1 MLQLFRSVP
10 SRLALALLVCAASFG
25 CRKPSSTT
33 SGPQPSASAQPAAS
47 RLVSSDE
54 LSSPTAFELVAGP
67 DGLGLVWADT
77 QASAGWLLQAEL
89 AQDGSL
95 RQPARRAPV
104 PARSL
109 GKVTDLAATF
119 LGPEL
124 GLAWVEQGKTEA
136 RAVATVLNGA
146 APVLLDLGPAAVSA
160 ESARGNLVM
169 VAEEARDR
177 ALVLWRG
184 LAAPCVDPQAT
195 PCVGFTFRRLRAGAA
210 ETTGLPLSAPVS
222 CASHSVELAV
232 SAGRFHYGVCTR
244 EGADPVTTMFS
255 IQYEPEYARAE
266 PLLKG
271 CLPLGTIM
279 AEGRPWLVADCHGK
293 RKAVPVPL
301 NDEKVEPDYVDAL
314 QISCT
319 PERAVL
325 RQGRFALTL
334 REPRAGLQAI
344 LPANLL
350 PSGARAGWT
359 GKSLVVAYLAASR
372 LATRTYA
379 CRAGTLQPL

>member
-1 MLQLFRSVP
+1 VTSL
-10 SRLALALLVCAASFG
+10 LALVPLVLVAGVG
-25 CRKPSSTT
+25 CRKAAITT
-33 SGPQPSASAQPAAS
+33 SGPQPSASAQAAAS
-47 RLVSSDE
+47 RLVSSEE

-67 DGLGLVWADT
+67 EGLGLVWADT
-77 QASAGWLLQAEL
+77 RASAGWLLQAEL
-89 AQDGSL
+89 AQDGTL
-95 RQPARRAPV
+95 RQPARRVPV
-104 PARSL
+104 PARTL
-109 GKVTDLAATF
+109 GKVTDLSATF
-119 LGPEL
+119 LKAEL
-124 GLAWVEQGKTEA
+124 ALAWVEQGKAEA
-136 RAVATVLNGA
+136 RAVATVVNGA
-146 APVLLDLGPAAVSA
+146 APLLLDLGQAAVSA
-160 ESARGNLVM
+160 EAARGNLVM

-184 LAAPCVDPQAT
+184 LAAPCVEPQAT
-195 PCVGFTFRRLRAGAA
+195 PCVGFTFRRLRAGLA
-210 ETTGLPLSAPVS
+210 ETTGLPLSVPVS
-222 CASHSVELAV
+222 CASHSVELAI
-232 SAGRFHYGVCTR
+232 SPGRFHYGVCTR

-271 CLPLGTIM
+271 CLPLGTIDVE
-279 AEGRPWLVADCHGK
+279 ARPWLVADCHGK

-319 PERAVL
+319 PERALL
-325 RQGRFALTL
+325 RQGRFLLTL

-372 LATRTYA
+372 LTTRTYA